1 MSRFW
6 RPIGALRTY
15 IMTLGDLALSV
26 PLKQAKAMISTSE
39 VLVWTPSILYYN
51 DDAAK
56 PHFPHEAFVMQGTCL
71 NPCDLVY
78 SFLGLSNSPTP
89 FAAVDYSKPVDKVLL
104 DFALAACHGSEANLV
119 LIAICYTTS
128 RSIASYHA
136 KPPVLGS

>member
-26 PLKQAKAMISTSE
+26 PLEQAKAMISTSE

-71 NPCDLVY
+71 NPRDLFIPRFIKLANSVRGC
-78 SFLGLSNSPTP
+78 GLLKT
-89 FAAVDYSKPVDKVLL
+89 
-104 DFALAACHGSEANLV
+104 G
-119 LIAICYTTS
+119 
-128 RSIASYHA
+128 
-136 KPPVLGS
+136 